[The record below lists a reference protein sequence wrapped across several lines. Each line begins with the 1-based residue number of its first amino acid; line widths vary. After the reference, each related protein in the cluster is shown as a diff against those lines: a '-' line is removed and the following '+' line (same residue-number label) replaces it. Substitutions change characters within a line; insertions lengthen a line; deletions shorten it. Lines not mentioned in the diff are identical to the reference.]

1 MISPVSSSS
10 WITEGREKAK
20 RVPDASQ
27 QDAYLEL
34 VEDGVPHYNA
44 AHLVGS
50 TARAFSSLRR
60 RNQDFSERYDRSMR
74 LQPESLQ
81 DLVRGSLWHRAFGHM
96 FSDEVAEDGR
106 AFESQKILA
115 EAVLPELEYK
125 RIKAVRHGQDGPFE
139 VLVGQRVPSD
149 ALEQATDDQLAVL
162 EQAYRIIRDLQQ
174 GGGTLHALPPA
185 QAEEA

>member
-1 MISPVSSSS
+1 MISPVSTSS
-10 WITEGREKAK
+10 WITEGRDKTK
-20 RVPDASQ
+20 RVPDAVQ

-60 RNQDFSERYDRSMR
+60 RNQEFTERYERALR

-81 DLVRGSLWHRAFGHM
+81 DLVRGSLWARAFGHL
-96 FSDEVAEDGR
+96 FDADVEEDGR

-125 RIKAVRHGQDGPFE
+125 RVKAVRHGQDGPFE

-149 ALEQATDDQLAVL
+149 ALEQATDEQLEVL
-162 EQAYRIIRDLQQ
+162 EHAYRIIRDLQQ
-174 GGGTLHALPPA
+174 GGTLHALPPA
-185 QAEEA
+185 PAETA